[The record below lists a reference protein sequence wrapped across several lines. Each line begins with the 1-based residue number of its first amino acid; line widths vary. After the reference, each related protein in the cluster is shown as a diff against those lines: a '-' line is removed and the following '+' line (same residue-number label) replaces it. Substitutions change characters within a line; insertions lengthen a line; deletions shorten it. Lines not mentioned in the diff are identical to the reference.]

1 MRFYTIEA
9 EDIEELKKKY
19 KESVNQNIY
28 VNNSNKYSLDRQ
40 KDEENSSNNNI
51 DNNNNLNYQ
60 NEYQGYD
67 KINDYSEDELNEN
80 DDNINQEDILKESS
94 TEDEKNLELLCL
106 YLKQSIALMTN
117 NKHIRNIN
125 IFYRSKNP
133 IQTFSGNAIYDLDI
147 KELVDDITSENDI
160 KSNEDQSSRSNS
172 LKEFII
178 QNIKGDFTLKIMIA
192 SNSDYIR
199 NLFVNKFLNLD
210 NSNDIEESDFE
221 IRRQQIRLFNKNI
234 SLQIFDTSNRFHKH
248 KFSKLYYQFSNGF
261 FIFIEATNHNV
272 KEYLEYF
279 FRLSEEY
286 CKEKAIVIFGVNML
300 FENNCTID
308 GLNLKEFS
316 LRKNC
321 IFIPIRIE
329 NFSTRNSIIMNIL
342 NLILIKKIDNNKTP
356 MNENKKLCEMEDNIT
371 HKIKSLSSKK
381 VVNIYDIT
389 KMNIPDSF
397 GYKQKYRMNHLN
409 AFDTEKNNMFMKR
422 NHRKYSDI

>member
-117 NKHIRNIN
+117 NKHIRNTN

-356 MNENKKLCEMEDNIT
+356 MNENKKLCEMEDNIDR
-371 HKIKSLSSKK
+371 KS
-381 VVNIYDIT
+381 VV
-389 KMNIPDSF
+389 
-397 GYKQKYRMNHLN
+397 
-409 AFDTEKNNMFMKR
+409 
-422 NHRKYSDI
+422 

>member
-1 MRFYTIEA
+1 MRRRRMRFYTIEA

-51 DNNNNLNYQ
+51 DNNNNFNFQ

-80 DDNINQEDILKESS
+80 DGDINQEDILRESS
-94 TEDEKNLELLCL
+94 SEDEKNLELLCL

-117 NKHIRNIN
+117 NKHIRNTN
-125 IFYRSKNP
+125 IFYRCKNP

-199 NLFVNKFLNLD
+199 NLFVNKFFNLD
-210 NSNDIEESDFE
+210 NNDNDESDFE

-248 KFSKLYYQFSNGF
+248 KFSKLY
-261 FIFIEATNHNV
+261 
-272 KEYLEYF
+272 
-279 FRLSEEY
+279 
-286 CKEKAIVIFGVNML
+286 
-300 FENNCTID
+300 
-308 GLNLKEFS
+308 
-316 LRKNC
+316 
-321 IFIPIRIE
+321 
-329 NFSTRNSIIMNIL
+329 
-342 NLILIKKIDNNKTP
+342 
-356 MNENKKLCEMEDNIT
+356 
-371 HKIKSLSSKK
+371 
-381 VVNIYDIT
+381 
-389 KMNIPDSF
+389 
-397 GYKQKYRMNHLN
+397 
-409 AFDTEKNNMFMKR
+409 
-422 NHRKYSDI
+422 